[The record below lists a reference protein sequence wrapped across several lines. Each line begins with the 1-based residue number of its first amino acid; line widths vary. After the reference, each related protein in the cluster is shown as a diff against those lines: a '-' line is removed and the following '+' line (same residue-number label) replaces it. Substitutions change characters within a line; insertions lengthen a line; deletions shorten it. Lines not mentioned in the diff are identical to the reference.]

1 MCVLYRERIGN
12 RPGRQGR
19 LKMEKARAEAV
30 IEAVLFTMGES
41 VEISRL
47 ADEIG
52 AVIRRKL
59 G

>member
-1 MCVLYRERIGN
+1 M
-12 RPGRQGR
+12 
-19 LKMEKARAEAV
+19 KMKRKRAEAV
-30 IEAVLFTMGES
+30 MEAVLFTMGES